1 MVVSYHPV
9 PGRATFWPQ
18 VSTACANH
26 VCGFLLVQHPHY
38 GVFKSMDHETLQQ
51 KGKRDR
57 LLVQML
63 HRPEMSAD
71 CDSGLRDPLGAIVL
85 LLLLCVL

>member
-1 MVVSYHPV
+1 
-9 PGRATFWPQ
+9 
-18 VSTACANH
+18 
-26 VCGFLLVQHPHY
+26 
-38 GVFKSMDHETLQQ
+38 MDHETLQQ